1 MVGPKYRKTAG
12 GYLGWAAGKVVRI
25 TFFFLTGYF
34 AYDYFHRRSKKK
46 VIEELEKL
54 EKD

>member
-1 MVGPKYRKTAG
+1 MVGPKYKRSVG

-25 TFFFLTGYF
+25 TVFFLTGYF
-34 AYDYFHRRSKKK
+34 AYDYVRKRSKRK
-46 VIEELEKL
+46 IMDEI